1 MAKIFNNILDNSQV
15 EEIFN
20 YSSYNNIFEAVCDYF
35 DEVYTDGDFTDE
47 NMPKYHRYVTTTKEG
62 LEIYYDY
69 GADYYFAVQP

>member
-1 MAKIFNNILDNSQV
+1 MAKIYNNILDSYQA

-20 YSSYNNIFEAVCDYF
+20 YGSYNNIFEAISDYF
-35 DEVYTDGDFTDE
+35 DEVYIDGEFIE
-47 NMPKYHRYVTTTKEG
+47 QNMPKYHRYVTTTREG